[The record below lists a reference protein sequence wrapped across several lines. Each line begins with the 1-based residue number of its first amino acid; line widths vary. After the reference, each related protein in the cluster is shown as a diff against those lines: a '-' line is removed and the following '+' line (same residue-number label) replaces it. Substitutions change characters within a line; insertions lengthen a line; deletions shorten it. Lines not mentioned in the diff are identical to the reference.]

1 MHVRINGKAED
12 IKCETIMDLLKLKNV
27 EPRMVAVELNSELIE
42 REKYETAIIKDG
54 DAIEVLYF
62 MGGGRKNIFEN
73 ALSLICNTPLV
84 RLEKVSKKAGGNVY
98 AKLESS
104 NPGGSIKDRI
114 CLSMIEAAEKAGK
127 LHPGDT
133 ILEPTSG
140 NTGIGLALVAAVKG
154 YKAILIMPESMST
167 ERFGLLSS
175 FGAEVILT
183 PAIDGMKGSIVEA
196 ERLLKEHPEYY
207 MPDQFS
213 NPANPDIHRKTT
225 APEIWDA
232 LNGKVDAFV
241 AGVGTGGTI
250 TGVGEV
256 FKAKNSSIRI
266 IAVEPASSRVLSGG
280 SPGPHKIQGI
290 GAGFI
295 PKVLNR
301 AVIDEIVPVTDDDAF
316 ETAKMLAREEGLM
329 VGISSGANVFGAMK
343 MAKALGPEKNVVTV
357 LPDTGER
364 YISIEKYFRM

>member
-1 MHVRINGKAED
+1 M
-12 IKCETIMDLLKLKNV
+12 
-27 EPRMVAVELNSELIE
+27 
-42 REKYETAIIKDG
+42 
-54 DAIEVLYF
+54 
-62 MGGGRKNIFEN
+62 
-73 ALSLICNTPLV
+73 
-84 RLEKVSKKAGGNVY
+84 Y
-98 AKLESS
+98 AKMESF

-127 LHPGDT
+127 IHPGDT
-133 ILEPTSG
+133 IVEPTSG

-154 YKAILIMPESMST
+154 YKAILVMPESMST

-183 PAIDGMKGSIVEA
+183 PAIDGMKGSIIEA
-196 ERLLKEHPEYY
+196 ERLLKENPHYF

-213 NPANPDIHRKTT
+213 NPANPDVHRKTT
-225 APEIWDA
+225 GPEIWDA
-232 LNGKVDAFV
+232 LNGEIAAFV
-241 AGVGTGGTI
+241 AAVGTGGTI
-250 TGVGEV
+250 TGVGELL
-256 FKAKNSSIRI
+256 KERNKSIKI
-266 IAVEPASSRVLSGG
+266 IAVEPASSPVLSGG

-301 AVIDEIVPVTDDDAF
+301 GIIDEIIPVTDDEAF
-316 ETAKMLAREEGLM
+316 ETAKLLAKEEGLM
-329 VGISSGANVFGAMK
+329 VGISSGANVFAAMK
-343 MAKALGPEKNVVTV
+343 VAKRLGAGKNVVTV

>member
-1 MHVRINGKAED
+1 MSNNIYKNAIDLIGSTPMVRINKISG
-12 IKCETIMDLLKLKNV
+12 L
-27 EPRMVAVELNSELIE
+27 
-42 REKYETAIIKDG
+42 
-54 DAIEVLYF
+54 
-62 MGGGRKNIFEN
+62 
-73 ALSLICNTPLV
+73 
-84 RLEKVSKKAGGNVY
+84 AGGNVY
-98 AKLESS
+98 AKMESF

-127 LHPGDT
+127 IHPGDT
-133 ILEPTSG
+133 IVEPTSG

-154 YKAILIMPESMST
+154 YKAILVMPESMST

-183 PAIDGMKGSIVEA
+183 PAIDGMKGSIIEA
-196 ERLLKEHPEYY
+196 ERLLKENPGYF

-213 NPANPDIHRKTT
+213 NHANPDVHRKTT
-225 APEIWDA
+225 GPEIWDA
-232 LNGKVDAFV
+232 LNGEIAAFV
-241 AGVGTGGTI
+241 AAVGTGGTI
-250 TGVGEV
+250 TGVGELL
-256 FKAKNSSIRI
+256 KERKKSIKI
-266 IAVEPASSRVLSGG
+266 IAVEPASSPVLSGG

-301 AVIDEIVPVTDDDAF
+301 GIIDEIIPVTDDEAF
-316 ETAKMLAREEGLM
+316 ETAKLLAKEEGLM
-329 VGISSGANVFGAMK
+329 VGISSGANVFAAMK
-343 MAKALGPEKNVVTV
+343 VAKRLGAGKNVVTV

>member
-1 MHVRINGKAED
+1 MSKNIYQNAIDLIGSTPMVRINKISG
-12 IKCETIMDLLKLKNV
+12 L
-27 EPRMVAVELNSELIE
+27 
-42 REKYETAIIKDG
+42 
-54 DAIEVLYF
+54 
-62 MGGGRKNIFEN
+62 
-73 ALSLICNTPLV
+73 
-84 RLEKVSKKAGGNVY
+84 AGGNVY
-98 AKLESS
+98 AKMESF

-127 LHPGDT
+127 IHPGDT
-133 ILEPTSG
+133 IVEPTSG

-154 YKAILIMPESMST
+154 YKAILVMPESMST

-183 PAIDGMKGSIVEA
+183 PAIDGMKGSIIEA
-196 ERLLKEHPEYY
+196 ERLLKENPHYF

-213 NPANPDIHRKTT
+213 NPANPDVHRKTT
-225 APEIWDA
+225 GPEIWDA
-232 LNGKVDAFV
+232 LNGEIAAFV
-241 AGVGTGGTI
+241 AAVGTGGTI
-250 TGVGEV
+250 TGVGELL
-256 FKAKNSSIRI
+256 KERNKSIKI
-266 IAVEPASSRVLSGG
+266 IAVEPASSPVLSGG

-301 AVIDEIVPVTDDDAF
+301 GIIDEIIPVTDDEAF
-316 ETAKMLAREEGLM
+316 ETAKLLAKEEGLM
-329 VGISSGANVFGAMK
+329 VGISSGANVFAAMK
-343 MAKALGPEKNVVTV
+343 VAKRLGAGKNVVTV

>member
-1 MHVRINGKAED
+1 MSNNIYKNAIDLIGSTPMVRINKISG
-12 IKCETIMDLLKLKNV
+12 L
-27 EPRMVAVELNSELIE
+27 
-42 REKYETAIIKDG
+42 
-54 DAIEVLYF
+54 
-62 MGGGRKNIFEN
+62 
-73 ALSLICNTPLV
+73 
-84 RLEKVSKKAGGNVY
+84 AGGNVY
-98 AKLESS
+98 AKMESF

-127 LHPGDT
+127 IHPGDT
-133 ILEPTSG
+133 IVEPTSG

-154 YKAILIMPESMST
+154 YKAILVMPESMST

-183 PAIDGMKGSIVEA
+183 PAIDGMKGSIIEA
-196 ERLLKEHPEYY
+196 ERLLKENPGYF

-213 NPANPDIHRKTT
+213 NPANPDVHRKTT
-225 APEIWDA
+225 GPEIWDA
-232 LNGKVDAFV
+232 LNGEIAAFV
-241 AGVGTGGTI
+241 AAVGTGGTI
-250 TGVGEV
+250 TGVGELL
-256 FKAKNSSIRI
+256 KERKKSIKI
-266 IAVEPASSRVLSGG
+266 IAVEPASSPVLSGG

-301 AVIDEIVPVTDDDAF
+301 GIIDEIIPVTDDEAF
-316 ETAKMLAREEGLM
+316 ETAKLLAKEEGLM
-329 VGISSGANVFGAMK
+329 VGISSGANVFAAMK
-343 MAKALGPEKNVVTV
+343 VAKRLGAGKNVVTV

>member
-1 MHVRINGKAED
+1 MSKNIYQNAIDLIGTTPMVRINKISG
-12 IKCETIMDLLKLKNV
+12 L
-27 EPRMVAVELNSELIE
+27 
-42 REKYETAIIKDG
+42 
-54 DAIEVLYF
+54 
-62 MGGGRKNIFEN
+62 
-73 ALSLICNTPLV
+73 
-84 RLEKVSKKAGGNVY
+84 AGGNVY
-98 AKLESS
+98 AKMESF

-127 LHPGDT
+127 IHPGDT
-133 ILEPTSG
+133 IVEPTSG

-154 YKAILIMPESMST
+154 YKAILVMPESMST

-183 PAIDGMKGSIVEA
+183 PAIDGMKGSIIEA
-196 ERLLKEHPEYY
+196 ERLLKENPGYF

-213 NPANPDIHRKTT
+213 NPANPDVHRKTT
-225 APEIWDA
+225 GPEIWDS
-232 LNGKVDAFV
+232 LNGEIDAFV
-241 AGVGTGGTI
+241 AAVGTGGTI
-250 TGVGEV
+250 TGVGELL
-256 FKAKNSSIRI
+256 KERKKSIKI
-266 IAVEPASSRVLSGG
+266 IAVEPASSPVLSGG

-301 AVIDEIVPVTDDDAF
+301 GIIDEVIPVTDDEAF
-316 ETAKMLAREEGLM
+316 ETAKLLAKEEGLM
-329 VGISSGANVFGAMK
+329 VGISSGANVFAAMK
-343 MAKALGPEKNVVTV
+343 VAKRLGAGKNVVTV

>member
-1 MHVRINGKAED
+1 MNKG
-12 IKCETIMDLLKLKNV
+12 
-27 EPRMVAVELNSELIE
+27 
-42 REKYETAIIKDG
+42 
-54 DAIEVLYF
+54 
-62 MGGGRKNIFEN
+62 IFDN
-73 ALSLICNTPLV
+73 ALSLIGSTPLIK
-84 RLEKVSKKAGGNVY
+84 LAKSSEKAGGNIY

-114 CLSMIEAAEKAGK
+114 CLSMIEAAEKAGRI
-127 LHPGDT
+127 HPGDT
-133 ILEPTSG
+133 LVEPTSG

-167 ERFGLLSS
+167 ERFGLLAS

-183 PAIDGMKGSIVEA
+183 PAIDGMKGSIIEA
-196 ERLLKEHPEYY
+196 ERLLKENPNYY

-213 NPANPDIHRKTT
+213 NPANPEGHKKTT
-225 APEIWDA
+225 APEIWEA
-232 LNGKVDAFV
+232 LGGKVDAFV

-256 FKAKNSSIRI
+256 FKGKNSSIKI
-266 IAVEPASSRVLSGG
+266 AAVEPATSQVLSGG

-301 AVIDEIVPVTDDDAF
+301 EIIDEIIHVTDEDAF
-316 ETAKMLAREEGLM
+316 ETAKFLAREEGLM
-329 VGISSGANVFGAMK
+329 VGISSGANVFAAMEL
-343 MAKALGPEKNVVTV
+343 AKRLGPEKNVVTV

>member
-1 MHVRINGKAED
+1 MSKNIYQNAIDLIGTTPMVRINKISG
-12 IKCETIMDLLKLKNV
+12 L
-27 EPRMVAVELNSELIE
+27 
-42 REKYETAIIKDG
+42 
-54 DAIEVLYF
+54 
-62 MGGGRKNIFEN
+62 
-73 ALSLICNTPLV
+73 
-84 RLEKVSKKAGGNVY
+84 AGGNVY
-98 AKLESS
+98 AKMESF

-127 LHPGDT
+127 IHPGDT
-133 ILEPTSG
+133 IVEPTSG

-154 YKAILIMPESMST
+154 YKAILVMPESMST

-183 PAIDGMKGSIVEA
+183 PAIDGMKGSIIEA
-196 ERLLKEHPEYY
+196 ERLLKENPGYF

-213 NPANPDIHRKTT
+213 NPANPEVHRKTT
-225 APEIWDA
+225 GPEIWDS
-232 LNGKVDAFV
+232 LNGEIDAFV
-241 AGVGTGGTI
+241 AAVGTGGTI
-250 TGVGEV
+250 TGVGELL
-256 FKAKNSSIRI
+256 KERKKSIKI
-266 IAVEPASSRVLSGG
+266 IAVEPASSPVLSGG

-301 AVIDEIVPVTDDDAF
+301 GIIDEVIPVTDDEAF
-316 ETAKMLAREEGLM
+316 ETAKLLAKEEGLM
-329 VGISSGANVFGAMK
+329 VGISSGANVFAAMK
-343 MAKALGPEKNVVTV
+343 VAKRLGAGKNVVTV